1 MREGIMGK
9 KVLGAAQ
16 KTGGIDKSG
25 AGANVWRGVA

>member
-1 MREGIMGK
+1 MRESIMGK
-9 KVLGAAQ
+9 KVFGAAE